1 MAEPRREK
9 LAVCHGKVKQFVGES
24 GLFRPRWENA
34 MPHRVFLAWCT
45 VVCHDD
51 DMKSTTRWLALGA
64 TLATISLSSPA
75 WAQKPVEVESSTPEQ
90 TKPPFE
96 IVIPGGPTT
105 QEKSRVPD
113 ADYYRDDQRV
123 PYDPALIEPLT
134 GTTKSGGRYGASGW
148 TSPQTPVG
156 SLASQ
161 IYQQNNGW
169 FGFGF
174 TFIWDS
180 GPAPTPRPLTAPA
193 PRPAAAPAPAR
204 PR

>member
-1 MAEPRREK
+1 
-9 LAVCHGKVKQFVGES
+9 
-24 GLFRPRWENA
+24 
-34 MPHRVFLAWCT
+34 
-45 VVCHDD
+45 
-51 DMKSTTRWLALGA
+51 MKSLTRLALTT
-64 TLATISLSSPA
+64 TLAAMAVAGPA
-75 WAQKPVEVESSTPEQ
+75 WAQKPVEVESSTPEPN
-90 TKPPFE
+90 KPPIE
-96 IVIPGGPTT
+96 IVVPGGPTT

-123 PYDPALIEPLT
+123 PYDPALIEPFT
-134 GTTKSGGRYGASGW
+134 GTTKSGGHYGASGR

-174 TFIWDS
+174 TFIWDA
-180 GPAPTPRPLTAPA
+180 GPAPTPRSLTTPA
-193 PRPAAAPAPAR
+193 PRPAAAPAR